1 MIGISILGSTG
12 SIGVNTLNVIEQS
25 PGRFKIIALTA
36 HKNVDRMIMQCM
48 RYRPQYAI
56 MVDEDAAEQLRQ
68 KLKSEA
74 PDIEVLAGTTALE
87 YVASLE
93 SVDYVMAAIVGAAGL
108 LSTLAAAQAGKRILL
123 ANKEAIVMAG
133 SLFIDTVRAGG
144 ATLLPIDSEH
154 NALFQCMSSTEGVR
168 RILITASGGPF
179 RQMPLDQLSSV
190 TPAQAIAH
198 PVWSMGAKISID
210 SATMMNKGFE
220 VIEAHWLFNMPMEKI
235 EVLLHPQS
243 IVHSLVEYIDGSVL
257 AQLGN
262 PDMRTPIAHALG
274 WPDRI
279 PSGVSSLDLAKA
291 GRLDFEP
298 LCLERYP
305 CLQLAYEALKMG
317 GTAPAILNAAN
328 EIAVQSFCE
337 KQILFT
343 DIPRMI
349 KNVLESVTSHEID
362 NLDIILTDDA
372 RAREAAFHWIDKQT
386 CVS

>member
-12 SIGVNTLNVIEQS
+12 SIGVNTLNVIDQS

-36 HKNVDRMIMQCM
+36 HKNVDRMVMQCV
-48 RYRPQYAI
+48 RYRPQYAV
-56 MVDEDAAEQLRQ
+56 MVDENSAEQLRE
-68 KLKSEA
+68 KLKQEA
-74 PDIEVLAGTTALE
+74 PDVEVLAGAEALE

-108 LSTLAAAQAGKRILL
+108 LSTLAAARTGKRILL

-133 SLFIDTVRAGG
+133 SLFIDTVQTGG

-154 NALFQCMSSTEGVR
+154 NALFQCMPSTSGIR

-179 RQMPLDQLSSV
+179 RQMPLDQLSLV
-190 TPAQAIAH
+190 TPSQAIAH
-198 PVWSMGAKISID
+198 PIWSMGAKISID

-220 VIEAHWLFNMPMEKI
+220 VIEAHWLFDMPLEKI
-235 EVLLHPQS
+235 NVLLHPQS

-279 PSGVSSLDLAKA
+279 PSGVSSLDLLEI
-291 GRLDFEP
+291 GRLDFMP
-298 LCLERYP
+298 LSLERYP
-305 CLQLAYEALKMG
+305 CLQLAYEALKIG

-328 EIAVQSFCE
+328 EVAVQSFCE
-337 KQILFT
+337 ERILFT
-343 DIPRMI
+343 DISLMLM
-349 KNVLESVTSHEID
+349 NVLESVVSHEID

-386 CVS
+386 CIS